1 MSESFIK
8 APTELK
14 FICENPTA
22 LPTAE
27 SLGLEYDGCYKR
39 QKGGRIHALRILDGF
54 LYERGC
60 GYSKEMSSPDI
71 IAFGAISVKEV
82 YQLANQHKKEIK
94 ESSIKI
100 KQNG

>member
-1 MSESFIK
+1 MSESIIK

-22 LPTAE
+22 LRTAE

-39 QKGGRIHALRILDGF
+39 QKGGRIRALRILDGF

-60 GYSKEMSSPDI
+60 GYSKEMSSPGI
-71 IAFGAISVKEV
+71 PLRSCSRLSPYYSFWGYFSKRGISAR
-82 YQLANQHKKEIK
+82 QPA
-94 ESSIKI
+94 
-100 KQNG
+100 